1 MIWIIGGTSEA
12 KELINRLNGKR
23 DFIVTVATYS
33 GAEMLGGN
41 ATLVGRMDH
50 AEMVQFIREMSVDTI
65 VDLSHPFALEVT
77 ENARAA
83 GKATGAEY
91 IRFVR
96 KSSEMEGCIFV
107 DSTEGCALYLKSIKG
122 CVFFTTGIKNIKDF
136 EKVRGTNRFV
146 YRVLPS
152 VFSMQECVDR
162 GVRMEDIIAIL
173 GPLSEDMNYQMFRAY
188 RADYVVMKDSGK
200 EGGTTEKVNAC
211 KRLGITPIVIT
222 RQNKETGLDDMDE
235 LLKLL
240 IRKGI

>member
-12 KELINRLNGKR
+12 KELTNRLNDKMCY
-23 DFIVTVATYS
+23 IVTVATYS

-41 ATLVGRMDH
+41 GTLVGRMNHD
-50 AEMVQFIREMSVDTI
+50 EMVQFIREMSVDTI
-65 VDLSHPFALEVT
+65 VDLSHPYALEVT

-107 DSTEGCALYLKSIKG
+107 DSTEECALYLKSIMG

-200 EGGTTEKVNAC
+200 EGGTTEKLNAC
-211 KRLGITPIVIT
+211 KRLGITPIVIS
-222 RQNKETGLDDMDE
+222 RQNKEKGLDDMDE